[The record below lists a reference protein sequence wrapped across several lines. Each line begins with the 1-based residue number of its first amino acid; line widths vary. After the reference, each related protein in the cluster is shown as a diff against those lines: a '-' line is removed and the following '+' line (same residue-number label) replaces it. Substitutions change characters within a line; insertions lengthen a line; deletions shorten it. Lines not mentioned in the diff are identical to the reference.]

1 MDITEDKHY
10 SIEEEKQKAEETKM
24 KDSAEG
30 LKKEMRQQ
38 IEALRA
44 KFRRLL
50 NINDQLPADLKI
62 PRQVNSL
69 HDQEDGGEKRKNASF
84 TPPLQ

>member
-69 HDQEDGGEKRKNASF
+69 HLKNGRHR
-84 TPPLQ
+84 